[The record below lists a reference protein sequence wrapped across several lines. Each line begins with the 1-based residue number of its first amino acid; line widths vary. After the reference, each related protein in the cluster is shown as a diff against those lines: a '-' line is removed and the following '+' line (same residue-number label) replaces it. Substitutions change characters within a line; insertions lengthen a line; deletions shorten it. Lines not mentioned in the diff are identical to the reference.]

1 MVGVY
6 PLFKRSAVNL
16 SGAALRVHITVTTD
30 SVAHEPQDTEE
41 LNSSVEDEED
51 GGLPTTVLSRPSQSP
66 SKQLI
71 KSTMNTDAPPSKE
84 INEEDTFIANITV
97 DRAMHLSLKGKI
109 TIGITDFTSRLQVP
123 CVYGALMLL
132 SSSGCPLAERG
143 GGLPSCC
150 VSYAIADAPGTVT
163 TALIK
168 DSDCPMWGHQQECR

>member
-71 KSTMNTDAPPSKE
+71 KSAMNTDAPPSKE
-84 INEEDTFIANITV
+84 VNDEDTFIANITV

-109 TIGITDFTSRLQVP
+109 TTEITDFTSFSFASTLCLWCFNTVVIFR
-123 CVYGALMLL
+123 L
-132 SSSGCPLAERG
+132 SSS
-143 GGLPSCC
+143 
-150 VSYAIADAPGTVT
+150 
-163 TALIK
+163 
-168 DSDCPMWGHQQECR
+168 

>member
-1 MVGVY
+1 MMCPVHISNIIFWYSLLTNTCFSLMVGVY

-30 SVAHEPQDTEE
+30 SVAHEPQATEE
-41 LNSSVEDEED
+41 LNSSVEEEED
-51 GGLPTTVLSRPSQSP
+51 GGFPTTVLSRPSQSP

-109 TIGITDFTSRLQVP
+109 TTGITDFTSFSFASTL
-123 CVYGALMLL
+123 CL
-132 SSSGCPLAERG
+132 
-143 GGLPSCC
+143 
-150 VSYAIADAPGTVT
+150 
-163 TALIK
+163 
-168 DSDCPMWGHQQECR
+168 